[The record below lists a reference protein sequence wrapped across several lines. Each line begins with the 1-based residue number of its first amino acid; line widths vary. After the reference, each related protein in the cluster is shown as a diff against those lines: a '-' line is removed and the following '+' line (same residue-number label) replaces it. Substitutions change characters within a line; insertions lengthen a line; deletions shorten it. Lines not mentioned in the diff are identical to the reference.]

1 MATTLSFTEISDF
14 EAHHLPKSTWFE
26 EFSRNVFSVVS
37 KFVCGL
43 DENLVPDMDAEE
55 KFEESV
61 SQLRVTPLVLGGG
74 EDLATEYKRL
84 SECRVVEACR
94 ARRVP
99 LPDSL
104 AEYRDVVSVRQD
116 AIVVGEVECPIG
128 EGEGSVVFA
137 QPSVSQLRDVSLS
150 YAPAKLQSTTVAAVL
165 VAIDAKLGIALE
177 HTEANVLVVERQA
190 RKVMKD
196 ANFRAIDIS
205 RHLPQ
210 VTECYFM
217 CRQGFELAGAK
228 RRRAPRW
235 LLWLL
240 GYRRDTTARKA

>member
-1 MATTLSFTEISDF
+1 M
-14 EAHHLPKSTWFE
+14 KS
-26 EFSRNVFSVVS
+26 
-37 KFVCGL
+37 
-43 DENLVPDMDAEE
+43 
-55 KFEESV
+55 
-61 SQLRVTPLVLGGG
+61 
-74 EDLATEYKRL
+74 
-84 SECRVVEACR
+84 
-94 ARRVP
+94 VP

-104 AEYRDVVSVRQD
+104 AAYRERMPVRES
-116 AIVVGEVECPIG
+116 AIVVGEVECPIDAS
-128 EGEGSVVFA
+128 EELVVVA
-137 QPSVSQLRDVSLS
+137 QPTTVQLTDVALS
-150 YAPAKLQSTTVAAVL
+150 YAPARLQSTTVAAVL

-196 ANFRAIDIS
+196 ANFRAIDMS

-240 GYRRDTTARKA
+240 GYRRDTTARRA